1 MIANVLRT
9 RRSVFFLLI
18 ALITSLCL
26 SLYSTAPTQALEVD
40 DIIEAGTI
48 KIAVPQDF
56 APFGSLGENGDPE
69 GYDVDT
75 ARLLAEDLGVDLE
88 LIPVTSTNRIP
99 FLQTGRADLV
109 ISTLGANPE
118 RAKSIAFS
126 IPYAPF
132 FSGVYG
138 PADVEV
144 SEPADLEGLTIG
156 VTQGSLED
164 LELSKI
170 APEGADFRRFEDNS
184 GTLASLLAN
193 QVDVIATG
201 NVIAA
206 QLRED
211 NPDRNIEQKFIM
223 KQSPSHI
230 GMRRGE
236 TDLLQ
241 WVNTFIYHKRLG
253 GELNEFSLTWLG
265 EELPDLPQMP

>member
-1 MIANVLRT
+1 MISSLFRAQRGLLLVMIAAVTGL
-9 RRSVFFLLI
+9 FF
-18 ALITSLCL
+18 AFASTSP
-26 SLYSTAPTQALEVD
+26 SPALEVD
-40 DIIEAGTI
+40 DIISEGTI

-56 APFGSLGENGDPE
+56 APFGSLGEGGEPE

-138 PADVEV
+138 PADVPV
-144 SEPADLEGLTIG
+144 SAAADLDGLTVG

-170 APEGADFRRFEDNS
+170 APEGVNFRRFEDNS
-184 GTLASLLAN
+184 GTLASLLSG

-206 QLRED
+206 KLRED
-211 NPDRNIEQKFIM
+211 NPAANIEQKFIM

-236 TDLLQ
+236 TDLMQ

-253 GELNEFSLTWLG
+253 GALDEFSLQWLG
-265 EELPDLPQMP
+265 ESLPDLPQMP